1 MAVSVVQTPDHNN
14 LPGVVRPIAAMCF
27 LAYPLVDTLR
37 VFTIRVLLRRSPF
50 SPDRRHIHHLLM
62 KLGWGHRLSSSALW
76 MYTLLFVVL
85 ALKPNAFWAGLSVT
99 EQFLVLL
106 GLAFAVASVPYLLV
120 RTGVGQSS
128 LSQEGFEEND
138 ESNAPQGPRRV
149 A

>member
-1 MAVSVVQTPDHNN
+1 
-14 LPGVVRPIAAMCF
+14 
-27 LAYPLVDTLR
+27 
-37 VFTIRVLLRRSPF
+37 
-50 SPDRRHIHHLLM
+50 HIHHLLM
-62 KLGWGHRLSSSALW
+62 NLGWGHRLSSSALW

-85 ALKPNAFWAGLSVT
+85 ALQPNAFWAGLSVT

-106 GLAFAVASVPYLLV
+106 GLAFAVASVPYFLV

-128 LSQEGFEEND
+128 LSQEGVEEKND

>member
-1 MAVSVVQTPDHNN
+1 
-14 LPGVVRPIAAMCF
+14 
-27 LAYPLVDTLR
+27 
-37 VFTIRVLLRRSPF
+37 
-50 SPDRRHIHHLLM
+50 M